1 MRNILIVEDDKSQ
14 REVLKKMLQEVDEGL
29 NIYEASN
36 KIEAINIYSNVSI
49 DIFCIDVHLGD
60 SSGIDLALD
69 IRKIKRYEFSW
80 MVFITT
86 NVQYMLKAFK
96 EIHCYDYILKPYE
109 KEDIVNLTKKLIS
122 SAYMGNAVANERKS
136 TVFEIRKGINVKI
149 YVDEIIF
156 IETNIRICTIH
167 TKKRKYEIK
176 GLSLK
181 SAVELINHKGIIQCH
196 KSFAVNIDEVR
207 KVEGISS
214 KVYEI
219 YFEDYQ
225 EKAFLGYKF
234 KNIFMERF
242 I

>member
-14 REVLKKMLQEVDEGL
+14 REVLKKMLQEADEGL

-36 KIEAINIYSNVSI
+36 KSEGLDICSNISI
-49 DIFCIDVHLGD
+49 DIFYIDVHLGD
-60 SSGIDLALD
+60 SSGIDLALE

-109 KEDIVNLTKKLIS
+109 KKAIVELTRKLI
-122 SAYMGNAVANERKS
+122 AGTYMSNAVVNERGS
-136 TVFEIRKGINVKI
+136 AVFEIRKGINVKI

-156 IETNIRICTIH
+156 IETNIRTCTIH

-181 SAVELINHKGIIQCH
+181 SALELINGEDIIQCH
-196 KSFAVNIDEVR
+196 KSFAVNINEVR

-219 YFEDYQ
+219 YFKDYE